1 MRVFAPFFTLI
12 LLLYSGCYNNAHV
25 RTQKMLGVGEKV
37 YSGSGSLNL
46 GGQDGTFGYTGVPGF
61 RAELSLLK
69 GTNFG
74 EIGFWGGAGLLGESI
89 INSYFGG
96 GEVRKN
102 LYLIDYSP
110 FKLGFQGEFNFTPK
124 SNYRGFGSSI
134 QIRPSLISCTNK
146 SDAFYGGIF
155 GLFSLSSLKK
165 EEYFYEWDTAFLETK
180 ESIPYTHNTVGIG
193 LTSGFELFA
202 SKNSIQI
209 QMDIS
214 YIKGFIN
221 PQSSHY
227 LKHNYNG
234 LIVTGSVGMNIFKP
248 NGSGKVI
255 RRTEYKTNQSR
266 NLHPEKLQD
275 TSKLIFD
282 PESGKIIKPSKLGA
296 TDSSSVQFDPE
307 TGLPIEGEDNKE
319 KQPMFDPETGK
330 PISIMEK

>member
-1 MRVFAPFFTLI
+1 MRVFATFITLI
-12 LLLYSGCYNNAHV
+12 LLLYSSCYNNAHI
-25 RTQKMLGVGEKV
+25 RTQKMLGAGEKV

-46 GGQDGTFGYTGVPGF
+46 GGRGDLFGYTGVPGF
-61 RAELSLLK
+61 RAELSFLK
-69 GTNFG
+69 GTNSG

-96 GEVRKN
+96 GEVRRY

-124 SNYRGFGSSI
+124 RDYSGFGSSI
-134 QIRPSLISCTNK
+134 QIRPSLVSCTNK
-146 SDAFYGGIF
+146 YNSFYGGIF
-155 GLFSLSSLKK
+155 GLFSLSSLKE
-165 EEYFYEWDTAFLETK
+165 EEYFRDPVFLETK

-193 LTSGFELFA
+193 LTNGFELFA

-214 YIKGFIN
+214 YLKGFIN
-221 PQSSHY
+221 PQSSRY
-227 LKHNYNG
+227 SKHNYNG
-234 LIVTGSVGMNIFKP
+234 LVVTGSVGMNIFKP
-248 NGSGKVI
+248 NDSGKVI

-282 PESGKIIKPSKLGA
+282 PESGKIIKPNKLR
-296 TDSSSVQFDPE
+296 TKDSSHVQFDPE
-307 TGLPIEGEDNKE
+307 TGLPIEEEDNKE

-330 PISIMEK
+330 PISIMEEKN